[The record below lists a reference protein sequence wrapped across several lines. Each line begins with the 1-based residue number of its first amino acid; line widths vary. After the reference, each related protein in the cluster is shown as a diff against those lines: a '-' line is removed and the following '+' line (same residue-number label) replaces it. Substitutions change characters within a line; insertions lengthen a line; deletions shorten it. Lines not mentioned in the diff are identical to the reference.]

1 MVATNDGLHNLTN
14 SFMKPFI
21 APSILSADFGHLN
34 DDIASV
40 ESESDII
47 HVDVMDGHF
56 VSNLTIGAPVVRCLR
71 SKKPLECHLMIER
84 PDIYLDDFVKA
95 GARRI
100 SVHREAPVD
109 LHAVVM
115 HMKKAGIAAGVAINP
130 STPLSSIYSVLDDLD
145 FVLCMTVFPGF
156 GGQKFHA
163 EVLPKIAELRKKK
176 PKIDIEVDGGI
187 NTETIAECWK
197 AGANIFVAGSFIFK
211 AEDRLGTIRKLRA
224 ACK

>member
-1 MVATNDGLHNLTN
+1 
-14 SFMKPFI
+14 MKPLI
-21 APSILSADFGHLN
+21 APSILSANFGDLN
-34 DDIASV
+34 KEIASV
-40 ESESDII
+40 EAESDII

-56 VSNLTIGAPVVRCLR
+56 VPNLTLGAPVVRCLH
-71 SKKPLECHLMIER
+71 SKRPLECHLMIER
-84 PDIYLDDFVKA
+84 PDMYLDDFIKA

-100 SVHREAPVD
+100 SVHQESPID
-109 LHAVVM
+109 LAAVVAR
-115 HMKKAGIAAGVAINP
+115 MKKSGIVAGVAINP

-187 NTETIAECWK
+187 NNETIAECWK
-197 AGANIFVAGSFIFK
+197 AGANIFVAGSFIFRSD
-211 AEDRLGTIRKLRA
+211 DRLGTIRALKV